1 MASLDRL
8 PLGGF
13 DLLCARRG
21 DRFRLTLGRSEG
33 WVSQGAVAAAERLQG
48 LGYSIAQPFGG
59 ETRQCQA
66 PSEYGCRST
75 ARYYVIVALIR
86 S

>member
-33 WVSQGAVAAAERLQG
+33 WVSQGAVAAAERCKAWGIRL
-48 LGYSIAQPFGG
+48 LS
-59 ETRQCQA
+59 
-66 PSEYGCRST
+66 PSAVKRGSAKLLANT
-75 ARYYVIVALIR
+75 AVAARRGIT
-86 S
+86 

>member
-33 WVSQGAVAAAERLQG
+33 WVSQGAVAAAERCKAWGIRLLSPSAVKRG
-48 LGYSIAQPFGG
+48 SAKLLANTAVAARRGIA
-59 ETRQCQA
+59 
-66 PSEYGCRST
+66 
-75 ARYYVIVALIR
+75 
-86 S
+86 